1 MAKAISMDSNKD
13 DILAYLKDTDSKD
26 NELTNKQAKLLEWYV
41 DAYTLFRNYSSMS
54 ETITVLK
61 KLGNMRGDPISNSTA
76 RRYVNDALE
85 LFGSV
90 NRMKA
95 DVINHIVIETLLD
108 ARTMAKKQNNAMAL
122 KEIAKELRAAGVSDD
137 AGALIADEIE
147 QHQVIISIDQTAE
160 RALKKIHA
168 GGVIDLGEILNST
181 AEDAQVISEENQN
194 G

>member
-1 MAKAISMDSNKD
+1 MAKAVSMDSNKD
-13 DILAYLKDTDSKD
+13 DILAYLKDPESKEYD
-26 NELTNKQAKLLEWYV
+26 LTAKQAKLLEWYV